1 MSAFNRSRTDGK
13 FRSDGKHSFA
23 KRRAQFKEKLRR
35 SCIDRVNVQRAQ
47 LLAAARY
54 GSGGLVDNVQQQQQQ
69 QQRQTFPFSMQGQQ
83 RSVSSPSPT
92 SSFTASGNGH
102 ASSSHLQLQNELHSI
117 FNQEMSMGMS
127 SSSSSSSFSSSS
139 FHNNSMDISN
149 EDESMAYEFCR
160 DEEME
165 RLSDDEKL
173 SILLEMQAELMR
185 DMGLNAGGS
194 LEEPDEQYDDGDEE
208 LAAYAEQYEQEIGL
222 GGDGKQ
228 ADCEAASALDME
240 VSDQGYFARGGQS
253 SEQGEHMLCPV
264 CMKASLL
271 LSGVVEFGRSDP
283 SSVLQCSACEFKMV
297 VQVGAIN
304 GSVGNPTFSEL
315 QLPLQDTMPLSNAL
329 CSMYESHQVDKQCGQ
344 RPRFA
349 VESMP
354 YENSSVDALY
364 LVCDSCRSY
373 VPVLF

>member
-1 MSAFNRSRTDGK
+1 
-13 FRSDGKHSFA
+13 
-23 KRRAQFKEKLRR
+23 
-35 SCIDRVNVQRAQ
+35 
-47 LLAAARY
+47 
-54 GSGGLVDNVQQQQQQ
+54 
-69 QQRQTFPFSMQGQQ
+69 
-83 RSVSSPSPT
+83 
-92 SSFTASGNGH
+92 
-102 ASSSHLQLQNELHSI
+102 
-117 FNQEMSMGMS
+117 
-127 SSSSSSSFSSSS
+127 
-139 FHNNSMDISN
+139 MDIAN
-149 EDESMAYEFCR
+149 EDESMLYEFGR

-185 DMGLNAGGS
+185 DMGLSAGG
-194 LEEPDEQYDDGDEE
+194 EPEEQYDGGDAE

-222 GGDGKQ
+222 SGDGKQ
-228 ADCEAASALDME
+228 GDHHDGQRHGAFPASVSASALAME
-240 VSDQGYFARGGQS
+240 VSDHQGYFARGGQS
-253 SEQGEHMLCPV
+253 SEQSEHMLCPV

-271 LSGVVEFGRSDP
+271 LSGVVEFGGSP
-283 SSVLQCSACEFKMV
+283 ASVLQCSACEFKMA

-315 QLPLQDTMPLSNAL
+315 QLPLQDTIPLSNAL

-354 YENSSVDALY
+354 YENGSVDALY
-364 LVCDSCRSY
+364 LICDSCRSY